1 MITDC
6 TGPGPFLDPAK
17 LWALRYAVNS
27 ELDRKTRFPALTAW
41 LYTSES
47 VNRDERIVPV
57 S

>member
-6 TGPGPFLDPAK
+6 AGPGPFLDPAK

-47 VNRDERIVPV
+47 VNRDERIAPV

>member
-6 TGPGPFLDPAK
+6 AGPGPFLDPAK

-27 ELDRKTRFPALTAW
+27 ELDRKTRLPALTAW

-47 VNRDERIVPV
+47 FSSDRRVIPV